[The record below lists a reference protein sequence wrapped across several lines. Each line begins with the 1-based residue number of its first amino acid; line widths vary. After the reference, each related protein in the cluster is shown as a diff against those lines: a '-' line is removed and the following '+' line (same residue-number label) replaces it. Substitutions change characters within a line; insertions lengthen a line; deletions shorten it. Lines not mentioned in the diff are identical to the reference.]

1 MLLHGPDLHGRG
13 LGPQE
18 DLGILGEIE
27 GVRPVTGGV
36 AFVDVQLRE
45 VIFRKLDLG
54 AVEYLKAHA
63 DEYILELVED
73 VVHRVLV
80 PHAYILARQRHV
92 DGFALE
98 LELHHRGRKLLTA
111 LVYRFFDL
119 APELVCQLP
128 HRGALLSREAAHL
141 AQYRRQLALFA
152 EVPDAHRL
160 KALRTVAIQ
169 NFLYR

>member
-1 MLLHGPDLHGRG
+1 M
-13 LGPQE
+13 
-18 DLGILGEIE
+18 
-27 GVRPVTGGV
+27 

-80 PHAYILARQRHV
+80 PHTDILARKRHV

-160 KALRTVAIQ
+160 KALRAVAIQ